1 MSYDIQDIACN
12 KGQLLNP
19 FAPHLIWLMKLEK
32 SKRVKWI
39 DSNIDL
45 FPTFAVYEQNQLYPN
60 STLQNNT
67 LYESLNRR
75 AVAKMKAIEEDK
87 EILHRT
93 PTGRVPAIKR
103 PYSCK

>member
-1 MSYDIQDIACN
+1 M
-12 KGQLLNP
+12 L
-19 FAPHLIWLMKLEK
+19 
-32 SKRVKWI
+32 
-39 DSNIDL
+39 
-45 FPTFAVYEQNQLYPN
+45 AVNEQNQLYPN